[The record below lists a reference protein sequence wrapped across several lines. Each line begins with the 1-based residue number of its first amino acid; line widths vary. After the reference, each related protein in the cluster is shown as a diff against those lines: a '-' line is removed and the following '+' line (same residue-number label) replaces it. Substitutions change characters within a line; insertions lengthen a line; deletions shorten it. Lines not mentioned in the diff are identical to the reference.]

1 MKRIVINKNTITVAA
16 NGIISPADALELLTV
31 SIITAIN
38 TGKKKQTL
46 HFNTLHTLL

>member
-1 MKRIVINKNTITVAA
+1 MERIAINKNTITVA

-38 TGKKKQTL
+38 TGKKQTL